1 MAQMKRGQRNSTGLQ
16 HVAVTAFSPASNQP
30 HDWGQKQAAQHE
42 TRLGTATEQPVTVK
56 QALS

>member
-1 MAQMKRGQRNSTGLQ
+1 MKRGQRNSTGLQ

-30 HDWGQKQAAQHE
+30 HNWGQKQVAQHE
-42 TRLGTATEQPVTVK
+42 ARLGTATEQPVTVK